1 MKTLI
6 VGSIRNLSN
15 DREHVI
21 VNNFYNKR
29 SK

>member
-1 MKTLI
+1 MKTL
-6 VGSIRNLSN
+6 VGSIWNLSN

-29 SK
+29 SKK